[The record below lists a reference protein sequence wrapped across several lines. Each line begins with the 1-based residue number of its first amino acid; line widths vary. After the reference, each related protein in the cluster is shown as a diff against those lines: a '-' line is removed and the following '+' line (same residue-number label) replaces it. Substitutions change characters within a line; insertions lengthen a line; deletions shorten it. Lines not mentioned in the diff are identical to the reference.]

1 MRTTNPFLIS
11 VGIHLTLFAL
21 SIGALSVLHK
31 TMPIPV
37 EKIKLK
43 ILIPTSEP
51 EVSAPPTPIQPQ
63 QAVMKAV
70 VPEAPV
76 PETQKPRVI
85 TPPKPSVIPKNA
97 PVTPMFQPPVPVA
110 APTSVVK
117 TAEVIPAAVP
127 KAPPPPKVQENYE
140 EENLGRIR
148 SILADRLKYPKNA
161 LRLKQ
166 QGESTVT
173 FTLGTDRTVSQITI
187 SQSSGFELLDE
198 AARSLIESSA
208 SEFPKPSKS
217 VRISVPIAYKL
228 R

>member
-63 QAVMKAV
+63 QPVMKAV
-70 VPEAPV
+70 VPAPV

-85 TPPKPSVIPKNA
+85 TPPKPSVIPQNA
-97 PVTPMFQPPVPVA
+97 PVAPMFQPPVPVA
-110 APTSVVK
+110 TPTSVVK